1 MNEPFVPD
9 HVRAKEHAA
18 AARER
23 RGPVPL
29 RLSVTLP
36 FDRAVEAVTY
46 RDETFQPTE
55 IEWQAVILNLDLGVD
70 VWATVR
76 AYIESPERRR
86 LAQIDAQ
93 REDWCPP
100 APAWFDEQVAR
111 MRRKVDRDRHAEKLA
126 DHRIDA
132 SMGWQ

>member
-1 MNEPFVPD
+1 MSEPFVPD
-9 HVRAKEHAA
+9 HIKAKQHAETV
-18 AARER
+18 RER

-29 RLSVTLP
+29 RLSVILP
-36 FDRAVEAVTY
+36 FDRVVEAITH
-46 RDETFQPTE
+46 RGETFQPTE
-55 IEWQAVILNLDLGVD
+55 IEWQAVILDLGVD
-70 VWATVR
+70 AWATVR
-76 AYIESPERRR
+76 AYTESPAHRR
-86 LAQIDAQ
+86 AQLDAQ